1 MIRYLTLSELLAL
14 HRRIMDQAA
23 AAAIILN
30 PDALDSSLAA
40 PRMTFGGEEL
50 YPTVA
55 DKAAALAYSLIL
67 NHPFLDG
74 NKRAGHAAMEV
85 FLLLNGHELVA
96 PVDEQEHILLEVAAG
111 ILSRD
116 QFTEWVRAH
125 VLKQQ

>member
-23 AAAIILN
+23 AAANILN

-85 FLLLNGHELVA
+85 FLLLNGLDSVSGTT
-96 PVDEQEHILLEVAAG
+96 DNGSNLEP
-111 ILSRD
+111 LWS
-116 QFTEWVRAH
+116 VR
-125 VLKQQ
+125 

>member
-1 MIRYLTLSELLAL
+1 
-14 HRRIMDQAA
+14 MDQAA